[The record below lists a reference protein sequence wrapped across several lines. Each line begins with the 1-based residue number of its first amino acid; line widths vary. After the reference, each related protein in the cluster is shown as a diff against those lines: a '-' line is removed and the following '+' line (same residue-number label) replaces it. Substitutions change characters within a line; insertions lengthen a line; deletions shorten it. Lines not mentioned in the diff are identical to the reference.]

1 VRELKK
7 FAGPAMVGLFAVITL
22 VSNGCSSSI
31 QPPAGPSDPP
41 TLSPPVTRVSPV
53 GIGQEL
59 KVSASPLDQLFENRR
74 TNATDFPIGVGDI
87 IEVTVPGVAE
97 LQGSGVGREGSGG
110 GGEGV
115 AGDQTMGNNTVR
127 VDGLGNVNLPLIGQ
141 LHVAGLTEAQLRAAI
156 VQRLDKYMYD
166 PQVELFIKSFNSREV
181 AVTGEVHSPGMY
193 IVNGPTETIHDLI
206 IRAGGT
212 TDNAAPKVLLT
223 PSRVGGTT
231 QLAAASA
238 WVPHSQVEGIGS
250 GVNDAASLEA
260 SAHDSPH
267 STYVIDLTNRHENE
281 RYLNIPVRPGD
292 TIYVPR
298 AGSVTV
304 IGWVYQPKT
313 IDITPGLT
321 VLSVVSAAGG
331 TLFAADPAKIR
342 VIRQQPGRETSTLV
356 VNLTEIKEAHAPDVL
371 VQANDVIEVPYKISR
386 IPGYALYYG
395 LQGLV
400 TMGPVGLMMNGGL

>member
-1 VRELKK
+1 
-7 FAGPAMVGLFAVITL
+7 MVALFAVIAL
-22 VSNGCSSSI
+22 VISGCSSSI
-31 QPPAGPSDPP
+31 KPPAGPSDPP
-41 TLSPPVTRVSPV
+41 TLSAPVTQVSPV

-59 KVSASPLDQLFENRR
+59 KVSSSPLDQLFEKRR
-74 TNATDFPIGVGDI
+74 TNATDFPIGVGDV
-87 IEVTVPGVAE
+87 IEVSVPGVPE
-97 LQGSGVGREGSGG
+97 LQGSGAGG
-110 GGEGV
+110 GAAAQPVGGGAAGE
-115 AGDQTMGNNTVR
+115 QPLGNNTVR

-141 LHVAGLTEAQLRAAI
+141 LHVAGLTEGQLRAEI

-193 IVNGPTETIHDLI
+193 IVNGPTETINDLI

-212 TDNAAPKVLLT
+212 TDNAAPKVMLT
-223 PSRVGGTT
+223 PSKVGGTT

-331 TLFAADPAKIR
+331 TLFAADPAKIK
-342 VIRQQPGRETSTLV
+342 VIRQRPGRETSTLV
-356 VNLTEIKEAHAPDVL
+356 VNLNEIKEARAPDVT

>member
-1 VRELKK
+1 MIGSVALI
-7 FAGPAMVGLFAVITL
+7 GLI
-22 VSNGCSSSI
+22 VSGCASSNP
-31 QPPAGPSDPP
+31 PPAAPVDPP
-41 TLSPPVTRVSPV
+41 ALSAPVSPV

-59 KVSASPLDQLFENRR
+59 KVSSSPLDQLFEGRR
-74 TNATDFPIGVGDI
+74 TNATDFPIGVGDV
-87 IEVTVPGVAE
+87 IEVSVPGVPE
-97 LQGSGVGREGSGG
+97 LQGSGAGG
-110 GGEGV
+110 GGEGGAV
-115 AGDQTMGNNTVR
+115 GGGAAGEQPLGNNTVR
-127 VDGLGNVNLPLIGQ
+127 VDGLGNVNLPLVGQ
-141 LHVAGLTEAQLRAAI
+141 LHVAGLTEGQLRAEI
-156 VQRLDKYMYD
+156 VQRLNKYMYD
-166 PQVELFIKSFNSREV
+166 PQVELFVKSYNSREV

-212 TDNAAPKVLLT
+212 TDNAAPKIMLT

-231 QLAAASA
+231 QLTAASA

-250 GVNDAASLEA
+250 GANDAASLEA

-304 IGWVYQPKT
+304 IGWVYTPKT

-321 VLSVVSAAGG
+321 VLSAVSDAGG
-331 TLFAADPAKIR
+331 TLFAADAAKVK

-356 VNLTEIKEAHAPDVL
+356 VNLTDIKEARAPDVP
-371 VQANDVIEVPYKISR
+371 VQANDVIEVPYKVSR
-386 IPGYALYYG
+386 IPGYAIYYG